1 MDRIKSRILVV
12 DDEPTI
18 VSTICM
24 ILDAHGFDAVG
35 VNSGYAA
42 IARVGDFCPDLL
54 LSDIKMPGMNG
65 FETGVEIKKLCP
77 DCRLL
82 FFSGYAEVLS
92 MAEALRDSG
101 HCFELL
107 PKPLHPTVL
116 VEKIKAALVE
126 ES

>member
-1 MDRIKSRILVV
+1 MKHRVLVV

-24 ILDAHGFDAVG
+24 ILDASGFDVVG

-82 FFSGYAEVLS
+82 FFSGYSDVS
-92 MAEALRDSG
+92 GMAEALRDSG
-101 HCFELL
+101 HRFELL
-107 PKPLHPTVL
+107 PKPLHPNVL
-116 VEKIKAALVE
+116 LDKIKAALLE